1 MEFLANNTFLI
12 AFTFLV
18 YWGAKRLQLKTGL
31 IILNPVLV
39 TIAVLIA
46 FLKLTGISY
55 HQYSE
60 SGRMIEFWLK
70 PAIVALG
77 VPLYTQLRT
86 IRRQLVPILVSQFAG
101 CIVGIISVVWIAK
114 LLGASRE
121 VIISLTPKSVTMPI
135 AIEVSN
141 KIGGIPSLTTA
152 IVVCVGLLGAVA
164 GLNVLRYGH
173 ISSPIAQ
180 GLSMGTAAHAIGTT
194 RVAEL
199 GDRYGAYATL
209 GLIINGVLTALF
221 AGPLLELM
229 GIIE

>member
-1 MEFLANNTFLI
+1 MEFLANSTFLI
-12 AFTFLV
+12 ALTFFV
-18 YWGAKRLQLKTGL
+18 YWGAKSLQRKTGW

-55 HQYSE
+55 QQYNE

-77 VPLYTQLRT
+77 VPLYTQLKA
-86 IRRQLVPILVSQFAG
+86 IRRQLIPVFASQLAG
-101 CIVGIISVVWIAK
+101 CIAGIVSVVWIAK
-114 LLGASRE
+114 LLGASKE
-121 VIISLTPKSVTMPI
+121 VIISITPKSVTIPI

-141 KIGGIPSLTTA
+141 KIGGIPSLTAA
-152 IVVCVGLLGAVA
+152 IVVCVGLFGAVL
-164 GLNVLRYGH
+164 GMKVMQYGR
-173 ISSPIAQ
+173 IDSPIAQ
-180 GLSMGTAAHAIGTT
+180 GLSMGTASHVIGTT
-194 RVAEL
+194 RIAEL
-199 GDRYGAYATL
+199 GDKYGAYATL
-209 GLIINGVLTALF
+209 GLIINGALTALF